1 MPALE
6 WGKRMGFIRIF
17 ADEGAAVYEL
27 LNELAQ
33 GKDWVK
39 DGYFKKILAATK
51 MQMLQYP
58 NYLKQERSVDTRAF
72 SDYEKDVMRLLIHG
86 DKNADIA
93 RKLFVSEN
101 TVKYHLKNIYQK
113 LDVRNRGQA
122 VNKIKENKLV

>member
-1 MPALE
+1 M
-6 WGKRMGFIRIF
+6 
-17 ADEGAAVYEL
+17 
-27 LNELAQ
+27 
-33 GKDWVK
+33 DWVK
-39 DGYFKKILAATK
+39 DGYFKKLLTVTK

-72 SDYEKDVMRLLIHG
+72 SDYEKDVMRFLIHG

-93 RKLFVSEN
+93 KKLFVSEN